1 MPRIRAMFVGGLVL
15 AAVCVTVET
24 TRAADDAA
32 PGSNAGTSE
41 PGRGSLALLRLEKVQ
56 QDLGLSAEQTDQI
69 KKVVAEQAKASEA
82 IRGQLEN
89 LTDEQRKAKLEELQ
103 ATFKQRRKE
112 IATKLDA
119 ILSADQRT
127 RLHEIYLQVH
137 GTAALNHQDIAEAL
151 KLTDDQRAKLKE
163 IRAATVKSIHDA
175 AETARTSGDQA
186 GLSKTV
192 AAIAKEASA
201 KALDV
206 LTAEQRQQFDSMQG
220 KKLEINRS
228 QLGFGAAG

>member
-82 IRGQLEN
+82 IRGQLE
-89 LTDEQRKAKLEELQ
+89 
-103 ATFKQRRKE
+103 
-112 IATKLDA
+112 IP
-119 ILSADQRT
+119 
-127 RLHEIYLQVH
+127 H
-137 GTAALNHQDIAEAL
+137 
-151 KLTDDQRAKLKE
+151 
-163 IRAATVKSIHDA
+163 
-175 AETARTSGDQA
+175 
-186 GLSKTV
+186 
-192 AAIAKEASA
+192 
-201 KALDV
+201 
-206 LTAEQRQQFDSMQG
+206 
-220 KKLEINRS
+220 
-228 QLGFGAAG
+228 